1 MPPVIPSSAINN
13 SSRSAN
19 RSNFTFVFFKA
30 AFQLILIEKDNNQ
43 YQVHIFQATY

>member
-13 SSRSAN
+13 TSRSAN

-30 AFQLILIEKDNNQ
+30 AFPVNPDRERQ
-43 YQVHIFQATY
+43 